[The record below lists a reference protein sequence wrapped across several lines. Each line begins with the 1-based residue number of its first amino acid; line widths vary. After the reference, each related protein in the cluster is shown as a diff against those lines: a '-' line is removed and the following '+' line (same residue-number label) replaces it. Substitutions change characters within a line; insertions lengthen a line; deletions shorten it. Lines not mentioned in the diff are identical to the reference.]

1 MSKEK
6 FIASKNREKEPA
18 RGILF
23 IKSCRAAGS
32 SSWIVECIKETAR
45 KNGVAIN
52 YMYRDD
58 SNRYEYDRPE
68 LRAFLEF
75 LQNRDVEVIIV
86 RSLNEITD
94 DMTKLEK
101 FIQTVN
107 DMGVWIY
114 CLAIG
119 PVPVTVSHAEDF
131 GC

>member
-1 MSKEK
+1 MSRENFKV
-6 FIASKNREKEPA
+6 SKTIEMEPA

-45 KNGVAIN
+45 KNGTVIN
-52 YMYRDD
+52 DVYRDD

-68 LRAFLEF
+68 LKAFLEF
-75 LQNRDVEVIIV
+75 LQNRDVEVIVI

-94 DMTKLEK
+94 DMAKLEK

-107 DMGVWIY
+107 DMGIWIY
-114 CLAIG
+114 CLAVG
-119 PVPVTVSHAEDF
+119 PIPVTVSHAEDF